1 MVFILGINFPE
12 QRLVLKTL
20 QYFYGV
26 GPQVSR
32 QLLARLHIHPTAR
45 LSSLNQQAVLDIT
58 AELSS
63 MKIENDLRR
72 ELRENITRLRDMGT
86 YRGRRHAMG
95 MPVRGQRTRTQT
107 ATAGKFNRVDRL
119 G

>member
-1 MVFILGINFPE
+1 M
-12 QRLVLKTL
+12 
-20 QYFYGV
+20 
-26 GPQVSR
+26 
-32 QLLARLHIHPTAR
+32 ARLHIHPTAR
-45 LSSLNQQAVLDIT
+45 LGSLSPQKVLDIT
-58 AELSS
+58 AELSG

-72 ELRENITRLRDMGT
+72 ELKENILRLRDMGT

-107 ATAGKFNRVDRL
+107 ATASALNRVDRK